1 MRFLCFHGRGTNS
14 QVSTLRSH
22 DIKHRINCLGQQI
35 MESQIAALRHE
46 LDNIHTYDYVE
57 GTVPAP
63 LAPGKSITIVLERT
77 LVDIGRPLELEA
89 FFPTNGD
96 YYDYFSFESADSVQ
110 KALDDLA
117 SFLETEGPYDGL
129 IAFSLGGALASTYLI
144 REARRHPEKP
154 LPFKCAIFLSGG
166 APLDPVALERGEV
179 SLLDDTVAGNQVLR
193 GLPTVHIWGSNDK
206 LWGDRSERLYALCDP
221 HERTMVLHED
231 GHAVPGVRAK
241 EALLRSV
248 RAIRRTVGRVA
259 MASW

>member
-14 QVSTLRSH
+14 
-22 DIKHRINCLGQQI
+22 QI

-63 LAPGKSITIVLERT
+63 LAP
-77 LVDIGRPLELEA
+77 ELEA